1 MNLLRTI
8 AKSIP
13 LVVILLIVIELVWTN
28 TLVRSGR
35 EVTATDL
42 SIADIRQQNENLAQ
56 QVASA
61 SALTTIAARAK
72 DAGFVEPTRQQFVM
86 MNSETLPVALI
97 QSQQ

>member
-1 MNLLRTI
+1 MNLLRSI

-13 LVVILLIVIELVWTN
+13 MIVILLVVVELIWTN

-35 EVTATDL
+35 DVTATDL
-42 SIADIRQQNENLAQ
+42 SIAKLRAENEDLAQ

-72 DAGFVEPTRQQFVM
+72 DAGFVSPSKTQFVM
-86 MNSETLPVALI
+86 MKASTLPVAI
-97 QSQQ
+97 RPQ